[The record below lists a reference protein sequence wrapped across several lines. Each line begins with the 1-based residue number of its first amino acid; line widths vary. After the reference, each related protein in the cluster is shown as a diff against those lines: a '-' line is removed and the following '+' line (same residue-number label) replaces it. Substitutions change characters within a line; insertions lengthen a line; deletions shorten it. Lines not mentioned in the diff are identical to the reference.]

1 MRCRNPKKIAEEK
14 KKAEQAKADAE
25 AKANAERKKADEKRA
40 AEERQAQN
48 DAVLVNLMSG
58 VASDLDKVIE
68 AKVGC
73 DCADLLGADSAAG
86 ARGGSSAQ
94 GRNVR
99 PGAFNASVRAH

>member
-1 MRCRNPKKIAEEK
+1 MRCRNPKKIADAI
-14 KKAEQAKADAE
+14 KAAEAAKAAE
-25 AKANAERKKADEKRA
+25 AVKAAAERKKADDKRA
-40 AEERQAQN
+40 AEELQAQN
-48 DAVLVNLMSG
+48 DALLVNLMSG

-73 DCADLLGADSAAG
+73 DCADLLGADSAAV